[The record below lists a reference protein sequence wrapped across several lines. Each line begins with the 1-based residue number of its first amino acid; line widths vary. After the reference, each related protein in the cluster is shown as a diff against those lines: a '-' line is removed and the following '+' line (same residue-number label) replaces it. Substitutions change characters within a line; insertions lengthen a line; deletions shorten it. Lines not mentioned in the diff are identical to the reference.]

1 MLQIGSDKRWEGF
14 TGLHYMTK
22 ISIILFD
29 FQSESLI
36 DVKEVFDSENHSI
49 FLSNP
54 FLLSTLYNYGIRAIV
69 HNWFKSYLTN
79 RKQRHYNTK
88 NLLSVGS
95 PRVQFFDRSAGGRP

>member
-36 DVKEVFDSENHSI
+36 DLKEVFDSEPIIASFYQIRSFYLRSTITVSGLSCTTGLNH
-49 FLSNP
+49 
-54 FLLSTLYNYGIRAIV
+54 T
-69 HNWFKSYLTN
+69 
-79 RKQRHYNTK
+79 
-88 NLLSVGS
+88 
-95 PRVQFFDRSAGGRP
+95 